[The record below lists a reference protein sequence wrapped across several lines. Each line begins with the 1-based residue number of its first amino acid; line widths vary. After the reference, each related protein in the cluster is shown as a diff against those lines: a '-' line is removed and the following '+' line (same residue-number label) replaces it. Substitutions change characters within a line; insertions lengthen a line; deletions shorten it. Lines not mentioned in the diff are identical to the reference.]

1 MNGLIKD
8 IDSWQRKHSGKQI
21 TFLCE
26 AVPTQIPIFLG
37 KEEMLSA
44 QTMVKATPKLWGFSW
59 IEDVNSPQ
67 PDCII
72 CQKLANA
79 NMVGT

>member
-1 MNGLIKD
+1 MAKKTE
-8 IDSWQRKHSGKQI
+8 WKQI

-26 AVPTQIPIFLG
+26 PVPKKSTQIPIFLR

-72 CQKLANA
+72 YQKLANA